1 MRNNKIAFRAAS
13 RRGKRSVNQDNLRI
27 GDKASFAEL
36 SRDFFRSGKL
46 DVSRIQLICV
56 CDGAGGEALG
66 EKASL
71 RALYGIKEYLAEALP
86 EEPLEEW
93 VRGAARAAQERVL
106 ELYEQVQMYGGST
119 LAMVAIRGR
128 EYAMLNIGDSP
139 VFHYSRSRDSLTELS
154 RRHNM
159 EWAKRRRGITPE
171 PGDCSRLLYCLGQW
185 DLHVDGVAHV
195 VCGELEPGDTLLLCS
210 DGVSEAF
217 TEERLKRA
225 MKWRLG
231 ARFLTRLAAMMP
243 DSDNCTAIRLD
254 V

>member
-1 MRNNKIAFRAAS
+1 MCNKTIAFRAAS

-27 GDKASFAEL
+27 GNSASFAVL
-36 SRDFFRSGKL
+36 NRNFFRRGKL
-46 DVSRIQLICV
+46 DVSRPQLICV
-56 CDGAGGEALG
+56 CDGAGGEAMG

-86 EEPLEEW
+86 DEPLETW
-93 VRGAARAAQERVL
+93 VRSAAQAAQERVL
-106 ELYEQVQMYGGST
+106 ELYEQVQMIGGST

-128 EYAMLNIGDSP
+128 EYVILNIGDSP

-154 RRHNM
+154 QRHNL
-159 EWAKRRRGITPE
+159 EWFKRRRGITPA
-171 PGDCSRLLYCLGQW
+171 PGDGARLVRCLGQR
-185 DLHVDGVAHV
+185 DLNTDAVAHV
-195 VCGELEPGDTLLLCS
+195 VHGELESGDALLLCS

-217 TEERLKRA
+217 TEKRLKCA
-225 MKWRLG
+225 MKWRMG
-231 ARFLTRLAAMMP
+231 VRFLTWFAAMQP